1 MSSMSSLR
9 NPFTRSI
16 AARIAIAAMS
26 SGRVADSFPFGAL
39 PTAVRTAETMTGELI
54 CPSQAPLL
62 SRGGGLRG
70 KRKLRSHL
78 SPRRRGGAD
87 QENDFAYQHH
97 PSRRYRVCFP
107 LLG

>member
-39 PTAVRTAETMTGELI
+39 PTAVRTAETMTGEFISVPQYL
-54 CPSQAPLL
+54 SLL
-62 SRGGGLRG
+62 QQMFHARQRLLFAA
-70 KRKLRSHL
+70 KRLE
-78 SPRRRGGAD
+78 G
-87 QENDFAYQHH
+87 
-97 PSRRYRVCFP
+97 FP
-107 LLG
+107 LEIEKILFGCARRPRDVAAAHD